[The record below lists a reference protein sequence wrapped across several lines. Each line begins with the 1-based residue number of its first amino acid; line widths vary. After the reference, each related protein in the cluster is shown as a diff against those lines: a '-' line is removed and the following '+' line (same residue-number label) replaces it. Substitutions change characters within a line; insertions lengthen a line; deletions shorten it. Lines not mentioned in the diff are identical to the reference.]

1 MDRASLL
8 KFARYGLYV
17 VVGVGLLYVLI
28 PMDLPTLQSSILEIS
43 LQQLTVLIIVALFV
57 ERSLEVYK
65 LFYFSPEK
73 ERLITQLAQ
82 ARLEWQSSLGDVTED
97 ERAQAAKL
105 RLLNEEERLRVY
117 KNHTRQN
124 LLRTA
129 IVFGLLLGLAGVRS
143 LEFVFTFPVPE
154 SVLEIF
160 RLYLFRV
167 LDVILTAGLIA
178 GGSEGIHSV
187 IKKLNSLFPD
197 ISQKVVNFVQ
207 TINQDFI

>member
-8 KFARYGLYV
+8 KFARYGFYGA
-17 VVGVGLLYVLI
+17 VGVGLLYVLI

-73 ERLITQLAQ
+73 ERLITQVAQ
-82 ARLEWQSSLGDVTED
+82 ARLEWQSFLGDVTED

-129 IVFGLLLGLAGVRS
+129 IVLGLLLGLAGVRS

-154 SVLEIF
+154 TVLEIF

-167 LDVILTAGLIA
+167 LDVILTTGLIA

-197 ISQKVVNFVQ
+197 ISRKVVDLVQ
-207 TINQDFI
+207 LIKQDSV

>member
-8 KFARYGLYV
+8 KFARYGFYGA
-17 VVGVGLLYVLI
+17 VGVGLLYVLI

-73 ERLITQLAQ
+73 ERLITQVAQ
-82 ARLEWQSSLGDVTED
+82 ARLEWQSFLGDVTED

-124 LLRTA
+124 LYEQQLCL
-129 IVFGLLLGLAGVRS
+129 VCYLGWRGCDR
-143 LEFVFTFPVPE
+143 
-154 SVLEIF
+154 
-160 RLYLFRV
+160 
-167 LDVILTAGLIA
+167 
-178 GGSEGIHSV
+178 
-187 IKKLNSLFPD
+187 
-197 ISQKVVNFVQ
+197 
-207 TINQDFI
+207 